1 MIRIAV
7 VEDDEK
13 YHEIC
18 HDLLLKYASKNNLE
32 FEIHNFYTG
41 FAFLDNFKGN
51 YDLIIMDVEMPQ
63 IDGLEVS
70 KQIREI
76 DKNIPIVIISHSTQ
90 YAVKGYKVD
99 AFGYIVKPIQEYDFD
114 FIISKAINYIDNE
127 KKDYIVISS
136 KSMIKKIDIDEIF
149 YIEVNAH
156 ILKIVTSN
164 GDIQVR
170 DRIKKYEEILKN
182 HNFERC
188 DNSYLANLKYC
199 SNVDIKNN
207 TVNIKNIVLPISRS
221 KKKSFLEALT
231 KYIGDTI

>member
-63 IDGLEVS
+63 MDGLEVS

-76 DKNIPIVIISHSTQ
+76 DKNIPIVIISHSAQ

-127 KKDYIVISS
+127 KKNYIVISS
-136 KSMIKKIDIDEIF
+136 KSMIKKIDIDEIY

-170 DRIKKYEEILKN
+170 DRIKKYEEILQN

>member
-199 SNVDIKNN
+199 SNVNIKNN

>member
-1 MIRIAV
+1 MIKIAI

-13 YHEIC
+13 YHVVC
-18 HDLLLKYASKNNLE
+18 HDLLIKYAENNKLE
-32 FEIHNFYTG
+32 FDIHNFYTG

-70 KQIREI
+70 KLIREI
-76 DKNIPIVIISHSTQ
+76 DKDIPIIIISHSAQ

-114 FIISKAINYIDNE
+114 FIINKAINYIASE
-127 KKDYIVISS
+127 KKSFILVSS
-136 KSMIKKIDIDEIF
+136 KSMIKKIDIDEIY

-156 ILKIVTSN
+156 ILKIVTSS

-170 DRIKKYEEILKN
+170 DRIKKYEEILKK

-207 TVNIKNIVLPISRS
+207 TVNIKNTVLPISRS

-231 KYIGDTI
+231 KYIGDAI